1 MSTGYLNEKMG
12 YRVILDH
19 LFPRLESITDEN
31 IIVPLLYS
39 NRLYYLPALIH
50 LAGCRNENC
59 RACTQRRN
67 TAPPANQVVEIMC
80 THNFDDACKIAS
92 NVITSANY
100 NSARSHSGGSTEQK
114 VRLLT
119 HNDRPSGTNQSLYGH
134 NNSREDSDLLQA
146 AQRLERRDEMRR
158 QGVNPPPHRM
168 RDRHHLRIRRIDHQT
183 ADDTFGH
190 YGANYHPK

>member
-1 MSTGYLNEKMG
+1 MHARS
-12 YRVILDH
+12 H
-19 LFPRLESITDEN
+19 LK
-31 IIVPLLYS
+31 
-39 NRLYYLPALIH
+39 
-50 LAGCRNENC
+50 
-59 RACTQRRN
+59 CTY
-67 TAPPANQVVEIMC
+67 
-80 THNFDDACKIAS
+80 NFGDACKIAS

-100 NSARSHSGGSTEQK
+100 NSARSHSGGSTEQN

-134 NNSREDSDLLQA
+134 NNSREDSNLLQA

-190 YGANYHPK
+190 YGVTPMMLKATLNSRPRSDWNTRHQLPPQINCTAQAANPI